1 MLDLRRLRLLKE
13 FAGRGTIA
21 ATAAALGYTPS
32 AVSQQLAALEREAGV
47 ILLDRTARSAELT
60 DAGRRLAVHAERILA
75 QVEEAE
81 AELSAAEREPSG
93 RVSVAAFPTAA
104 AAFAP
109 ALARSLRAHPA
120 LTLLLRQTQRDEGL
134 NSVRW
139 GEADVAL
146 VDDWTGR
153 VADRGAGCSEF
164 YPLVRDP
171 LVLVVPRG
179 HPLADPAEPV
189 DLRKLS
195 QTSRWMAAPAG
206 EASRQATDQLLAAAG
221 GAPAMPV
228 GVRGAGHHPVAGL
241 PGHRRRRGAPAGPGR
256 RRGPGSSA
264 NCPAR
269 TWPATCTRW
278 PGRPAC
284 AAPGWPWRWPPC
296 TTAPVTWLPTR
307 TAPAVAARRR
317 PADAPA
323 PEVLVSAAIATSWE
337 VRVTA
342 LRRGRVAASARRDR
356 DLAGGPKSPRNSG
369 RALPGSRRAGRGEK
383 GESSTPSRAEWAS
396 YPQAGKAGGGAVP
409 GTEVPVMTRVLA
421 AACGDLLDRQD
432 GATSRAQ
439 A

>member
-81 AELSAAEREPSG
+81 AELSAQEREPSG

-134 NSVRW
+134 GAVRG

-146 VDDWTGR
+146 VDDWTGTLASTGTG
-153 VADRGAGCSEF
+153 VLQF

-206 EASRQATDQLLAAAG
+206 EASRQATDRLLAAAG
-221 GAPAMPV
+221 GVPAMPWEFEGLGTILSLV
-228 GVRGAGHHPVAGL
+228 SRGIGVAAVPRLALAAGEGRVAVREL
-241 PGHRRRRGAPAGPGR
+241 PGSDLARDVYAVARTASVRRPGVAVVLAALHDGARHLPGR
-256 RRGPGSSA
+256 QQRSR
-264 NCPAR
+264 
-269 TWPATCTRW
+269 AT
-278 PGRPAC
+278 A
-284 AAPGWPWRWPPC
+284 
-296 TTAPVTWLPTR
+296 R
-307 TAPAVAARRR
+307 TAPAPPAAV
-317 PADAPA
+317 PADRHP
-323 PEVLVSAAIATSWE
+323 PQL
-337 VRVTA
+337 
-342 LRRGRVAASARRDR
+342 
-356 DLAGGPKSPRNSG
+356 
-369 RALPGSRRAGRGEK
+369 RGE
-383 GESSTPSRAEWAS
+383 
-396 YPQAGKAGGGAVP
+396 
-409 GTEVPVMTRVLA
+409 L
-421 AACGDLLDRQD
+421 
-432 GATSRAQ
+432 
-439 A
+439 

>member
-81 AELSAAEREPSG
+81 AELSAAEREPAG

-109 ALARSLRAHPA
+109 ALARSLHAHPA

-153 VADRGAGCSEF
+153 LARSAVGGVLQF

-206 EASRQATDQLLAAAG
+206 EASRQATDRLLAAAG
-221 GAPAMPV
+221 GAPAMPWEFEGLGTILSLV
-228 GVRGAGHHPVAGL
+228 SRGIGVAAVPRLALAAGEGRVAVRELPGSDMARDVYAVARTASVRRPGGGRGAG
-241 PGHRRRRGAPAGPGR
+241 R
-256 RRGPGSSA
+256 
-264 NCPAR
+264 
-269 TWPATCTRW
+269 
-278 PGRPAC
+278 
-284 AAPGWPWRWPPC
+284 
-296 TTAPVTWLPTR
+296 
-307 TAPAVAARRR
+307 AARRR
-317 PADAPA
+317 PAPGHPPPA
-323 PEVLVSAAIATSWE
+323 PPPRPRLRPAAVPRPAVPGGRS
-337 VRVTA
+337 
-342 LRRGRVAASARRDR
+342 LR
-356 DLAGGPKSPRNSG
+356 
-369 RALPGSRRAGRGEK
+369 
-383 GESSTPSRAEWAS
+383 
-396 YPQAGKAGGGAVP
+396 GAVP
-409 GTEVPVMTRVLA
+409 A
-421 AACGDLLDRQD
+421 AGPPAAGPPS
-432 GATSRAQ
+432 AW
-439 A
+439 